1 MIEIIMNQTGPAIK
15 WIGSGSGLGQ
25 TGLVMYLILAN
36 VEQPGL
42 PGVVEAE

>member
-1 MIEIIMNQTGPAIK
+1 MNQIGPVIK
-15 WIGSGSGLGQ
+15 WIGSDQVWGRRGWLF
-25 TGLVMYLILAN
+25 MYLILAK